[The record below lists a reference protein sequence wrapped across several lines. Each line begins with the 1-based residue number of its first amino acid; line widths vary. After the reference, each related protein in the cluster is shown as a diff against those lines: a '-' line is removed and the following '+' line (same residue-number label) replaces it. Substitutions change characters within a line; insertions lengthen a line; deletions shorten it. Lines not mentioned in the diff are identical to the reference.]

1 MALLWMKRG
10 LEFIREFLYEI
21 IRGEPDLSQAV
32 TSAYSKTL
40 RNYHGWVVRGVFA
53 VAAKALP
60 YRDVFIS
67 NLSVPGEEDTGTLY
81 RQSLMSDIEQY
92 ITAMDVVIKI
102 LNDFYKLHDLN
113 SNDTV

>member
-1 MALLWMKRG
+1 M
-10 LEFIREFLYEI
+10 
-21 IRGEPDLSQAV
+21 
-32 TSAYSKTL
+32 
-40 RNYHGWVVRGVFA
+40 
-53 VAAKALP
+53 
-60 YRDVFIS
+60 FIS